1 VSGRLEVPKELLAR
15 YATSAPRYTSYPT
28 AVDWEKDP
36 ELAFDPTTYGERLE
50 AAATARPDEP
60 ISLYTH
66 VPYCAELCLFCGCNV
81 QISRSAERRERY
93 LEAVEHELRF
103 IERTGIQRRE
113 VKQFHWGGGTPT
125 SLDPDQLARLFESIM
140 GRFRMAEGAEVSI
153 EVDPRVTTTEQIER
167 LASLGFN
174 RVSMGVQDFEPD
186 VQQAIKRVQSEEMT
200 RNVIQS
206 ARESGM
212 ESVNIDLIYGLPHQT
227 RDGFK
232 RTVETTLDIAPERV
246 ALFHYAHVPWM
257 KKHQAAMDTDA
268 MPSAEQKLDLFADSI
283 EAFDAAGYVYL
294 GLDHFALPED
304 ELSVAAAD
312 GTLHRNFMGYTTQ
325 RGREMV
331 SLGVSSIGEVDGCYV
346 QNIANEPEYVRDVA
360 ERGFA
365 TYRGHA
371 MSPEDRMRRDLILEL
386 MCNGRVDKRR
396 IEAEHG
402 VDFDATF
409 ALELEELET
418 PASDG
423 LVELSSDLIK
433 LTPIGQVLMRNV
445 AVPFDRYLRERKAR
459 GESGKSTFSKTL

>member
-1 VSGRLEVPKELLAR
+1 MSGRLEVPKELLAR

-153 EVDPRVTTTEQIER
+153 EVDPRVTTTAQIER

-186 VQQAIKRVQSEEMT
+186 VQSAIKRVQSEEMT

-371 MSPEDRMRRDLILEL
+371 MSPEDRMRRDIILEL

>member
-1 VSGRLEVPKELLAR
+1 MSERLEVPKELLAR

-36 ELAFDPTTYGERLE
+36 ELAFDPATYGERLE
-50 AAATARPDEP
+50 AAASARPEEA

-93 LEAVEHELRF
+93 LEAIENELRF
-103 IERTGIQRRE
+103 LERTGIQRRE

-125 SLDPDQLARLFESIM
+125 SLDPDQLSRLFESIM

-153 EVDPRVTTTEQIER
+153 EVDPRVTTTAQIER

-174 RVSMGVQDFEPD
+174 RISMGVQDFEPE
-186 VQQAIKRVQSEEMT
+186 VQQAIKRVQSEQMT
-200 RNVIQS
+200 RDVIQS
-206 ARESGM
+206 AREAGM

-268 MPSAEQKLDLFADSI
+268 MPSAEEKLDLFADSI
-283 EAFDAAGYVYL
+283 EAFDRAGYVYL

-304 ELSVAAAD
+304 ELSVAAAE

-331 SLGVSSIGEVDGCYV
+331 SLGVSSIGEIDGCYV

-371 MSPEDRMRRDLILEL
+371 MGPEDRMRRDIILEL

-409 ALELEELET
+409 ALELEELKT
-418 PASDG
+418 PARDG

-433 LTPIGQVLMRNV
+433 LTPVGQVLMRNV